1 MRLGTREVVDLRI
14 APVPNASGALYFL
27 LASVGIFTLI
37 VGGAVRLRRPRDPA
51 TLHFFWLAV
60 AFFGLFTF
68 SFSGRLDR
76 LDWVFY
82 WADAVS
88 ILALPPLFL
97 HFTRVFPERTRDTAV
112 TRLLVPLAYLPAVA
126 LGLVHAVTMARSG
139 AHPAESIRVLDV
151 LDRLQVLYL
160 SVCFVGG
167 LATHLRALA
176 EVRSIT
182 ARRQLRWIA
191 WGTGLGVTPFAVGYA
206 LPYAFGS
213 DTTLPMQLS
222 ALPLGVIPLAYASA
236 IVRYRLL
243 DIEVIVKRALVYAA
257 AVAAILTIY
266 ALLFQTAQRL
276 WVPDDT
282 QHNWTIAL
290 LATLVALLLAPPV
303 KGAIQTALDR
313 AFYRDR
319 YDYKIGRAHV

>member
-1 MRLGTREVVDLRI
+1 MDGMFKVTEEHQMLRDLVKKFVRNELMPLEKNILERFAAGQPAALSDEENKKLFKQCKDLGLWALD
-14 APVPNASGALYFL
+14 VPEEA
-27 LASVGIFTLI
+27 
-37 VGGAVRLRRPRDPA
+37 GGAN
-51 TLHFFWLAV
+51 
-60 AFFGLFTF
+60 
-68 SFSGRLDR
+68 
-76 LDWVFY
+76 
-82 WADAVS
+82 
-88 ILALPPLFL
+88 
-97 HFTRVFPERTRDTAV
+97 
-112 TRLLVPLAYLPAVA
+112 LPAVA